1 MANQDVESL
10 DESIFDFLFG
20 LQRKPGLYFGEKSL
34 TRLHVFLAGYQ
45 CGLARGGKALKGEE
59 QFHLFHDWVA
69 ARLGFTSST
78 SGWCKMIQSKSENDE
93 KAFHS
98 FYELLDQFCH
108 EKGIAH

>member
-1 MANQDVESL
+1 MPNQNLESL
-10 DESIFDFLFG
+10 EENIFDFLFS
-20 LQRKPGLYFGEKSL
+20 LRRKPGMYFGEKSL

-45 CGLARGGKALKGEE
+45 CGLARAGKTLRGED

-78 SGWCKMIQSKSENDE
+78 SGWCKMIQSTSENDE

-98 FYELLDQFCH
+98 FYELLDHFCR
-108 EKGIAH
+108 ENSIAR